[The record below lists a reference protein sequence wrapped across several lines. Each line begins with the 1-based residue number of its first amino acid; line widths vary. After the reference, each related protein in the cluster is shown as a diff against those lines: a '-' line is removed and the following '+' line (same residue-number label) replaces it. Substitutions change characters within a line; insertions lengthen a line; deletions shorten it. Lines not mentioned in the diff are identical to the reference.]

1 MKINLCTE
9 TTMKTALVIGAT
21 GLVGKQLVQQLL
33 ADERF
38 NKVIVFGR
46 RSLGIADAKLEE
58 HLINF
63 DAPEEWQHLVKGD
76 VFFSTLGTTLKQAG
90 GQNQQY
96 KVDYY
101 YQYIF
106 AEAAARNGVPAYVL
120 VSSSGASPD
129 SVIFYSRM
137 KGTLEKDVKKLGFQS
152 ISILQPGVL
161 HGDREKSRFGEEAAY
176 RVLHLLDKVGLA
188 GKYRPYEDRVVAQ
201 AMINAGIAA
210 QPGVHTYT
218 LNQVFELAEREHLSR

>member
-1 MKINLCTE
+1 
-9 TTMKTALVIGAT
+9 MKTALVIGAT
-21 GLVGKQLVQQLL
+21 GLVGKQLIRQLL
-33 ADERF
+33 TDQRF

-46 RSLGIADAKLEE
+46 RALGIADAKLEE

-90 GQNQQY
+90 GQNAQY

-101 YQYIF
+101 YQYKF
-106 AEAAARNGVPAYVL
+106 AEVAAQNGVPTYVL

-137 KGTLEKDVKKLGFQS
+137 KGQLEEDVKKLGFKS
-152 ISILQPGVL
+152 IHIIQPGLL
-161 HGDREKSRFGEEAAY
+161 HGDREDSRFGEELAY
-176 RVLHLLDKVGLA
+176 KVMHFLDKMGVA

-201 AMINAGIAA
+201 AMINAAAGA

-218 LNQVFELAEREHLSR
+218 LNDVFKLAESPQPLQ

>member
-1 MKINLCTE
+1 
-9 TTMKTALVIGAT
+9 MKTALVIGAT

-33 ADERF
+33 TDEYF
-38 NKVIVFGR
+38 NKVVVFGR

-63 DAPEEWQHLVKGD
+63 DAPEEWEQLVKGD

-90 GQNQQY
+90 GYNEQY

-101 YQYIF
+101 YQYKF
-106 AEAAARNGVPAYVL
+106 AETAAQNGVPAYVL
-120 VSSSGASPD
+120 VSSSGANPD

-137 KGTLEKDVKKLGFQS
+137 KGTLEEAVKKLDFQS
-152 ISILQPGVL
+152 INILQPGLL
-161 HGDREKSRFGEEAAY
+161 HGDRAESRFGEEAAY
-176 RVLHLLDKVGLA
+176 KVLHLLDKVGLA
-188 GKYRPYEDRVVAQ
+188 GKYRPYEDKVVAQ
-201 AMINAGIAA
+201 AMVKAGTAA

-218 LNQVFELAEREHLSR
+218 LNQVFELAERELLTR

>member
-1 MKINLCTE
+1 
-9 TTMKTALVIGAT
+9 MKTALVIGAT
-21 GLVGKQLVQQLL
+21 GLVGTQLVQQLL

-46 RSLGIADAKLEE
+46 RSLGTADAKLEE

-90 GQNQQY
+90 GQNAQY

-101 YQYIF
+101 YQYKF
-106 AEAAARNGVPAYVL
+106 AEAAAQNGVPAYVL
-120 VSSSGASPD
+120 ISSSGASPD

-137 KGTLEKDVKKLGFQS
+137 KGKLEEDVKKLDFES
-152 ISILQPGVL
+152 ISILQPGLL
-161 HGDREKSRFGEEAAY
+161 HGDRQEKRFGEEAAY
-176 RVLHLLDKVGLA
+176 TVLHFMDKVGIA
-188 GKYRPYEDRVVAQ
+188 GKYKPYEASVVAQ

-218 LNQVFELAEREHLSR
+218 LGDLFELAQRIHLSR

>member
-1 MKINLCTE
+1 
-9 TTMKTALVIGAT
+9 MKTALVIGAT
-21 GLVGKQLVQQLL
+21 GMVGKQLVQLLL
-33 ADERF
+33 ADDRF
-38 NKVIVFGR
+38 GKVIVFGR
-46 RSLGIADAKLEE
+46 RSLGIADTKLEE

-90 GQNQQY
+90 GQNNQY

-101 YQYIF
+101 YQYKF
-106 AEAAARNGVPAYVL
+106 AEAAAQNGVPTYVL

-129 SVIFYSRM
+129 SMIFYSRM
-137 KGTLEKDVKKLGFQS
+137 KGTLERDVKKLEFKS
-152 ISILQPGVL
+152 LNIIQPGLL

-176 RVLHLLDKVGLA
+176 KVLHLLDRVGLA
-188 GKYRPYEDRVVAQ
+188 GKYRPYEAREVAQ

-210 QPGVHTYT
+210 EPGVHTYT
-218 LNQVFELAEREHLSR
+218 LENVFALAERA